1 MPRPKPREEARVWLQ
16 FAADDYR
23 AACGLMAM
31 SPPAIRQ
38 ALVQGQ
44 QAAEKALKAFLI
56 GNGQLYPLTHDL
68 EKLREL
74 CVAIDATLDAVARP
88 CLDLTQF
95 ASLMR
100 YPGCPDLPEP
110 ELAQPSQLEGFAGD
124 KSFRISE
131 GYPKVFTTKKGAG
144 DLF

>member
-1 MPRPKPREEARVWLQ
+1 ME
-16 FAADDYR
+16 
-23 AACGLMAM
+23 M

-56 GNGQLYPLTHDL
+56 GKGHPYPLTHDL
-68 EKLREL
+68 ERLREL

-100 YPGCPDLPEP
+100 YPGSPDLPEP
-110 ELAQPSQLEGFAGD
+110 ERAWAWLHAAEALVAAVSERLGGSQPRGP
-124 KSFRISE
+124 I
-131 GYPKVFTTKKGAG
+131 
-144 DLF
+144 

>member
-31 SPPAIRQ
+31 SPPAIRK

-68 EKLREL
+68 ENCES
-74 CVAIDATLDAVARP
+74 CVWR
-88 CLDLTQF
+88 LTRR
-95 ASLMR
+95 SMR
-100 YPGCPDLPEP
+100 SHA
-110 ELAQPSQLEGFAGD
+110 LAW
-124 KSFRISE
+124 I
-131 GYPKVFTTKKGAG
+131 
-144 DLF
+144 

>member
-1 MPRPKPREEARVWLQ
+1 MPRPKPREEAQVWLE
-16 FAADDYR
+16 FAADDFR

-68 EKLREL
+68 ERLRGL
-74 CVAIDATLDAVARP
+74 CVAIDATLDSVARP

-110 ELAQPSQLEGFAGD
+110 ELAWPWLHAAEALVAAVAERLGGTIQGPAAG
-124 KSFRISE
+124 KR
-131 GYPKVFTTKKGAG
+131 
-144 DLF
+144 

>member
-1 MPRPKPREEARVWLQ
+1 MPRPKPREEARAWLE
-16 FAADDYR
+16 FAADDFR

-44 QAAEKALKAFLI
+44 QAAEKALKASLI

-68 EKLREL
+68 ERLREL
-74 CVAIDATLDAVARP
+74 CVAIDATLDTVARP

-100 YPGCPDLPEP
+100 YSGCPDLPEP
-110 ELAQPSQLEGFAGD
+110 ELAWPWLHASEALVAVVAERLGGASQEPAAGM
-124 KSFRISE
+124 K
-131 GYPKVFTTKKGAG
+131 
-144 DLF
+144 

>member
-16 FAADDYR
+16 FAADDFR

-68 EKLREL
+68 ERLREL
-74 CVAIDATLDAVARP
+74 CVVIDATLDAVARP

-100 YPGCPDLPEP
+100 YPGCPDLPEL
-110 ELAQPSQLEGFAGD
+110 ELAWPWLHSAEALVAAVAERLGGASQEPAAGM
-124 KSFRISE
+124 R
-131 GYPKVFTTKKGAG
+131 
-144 DLF
+144 

>member
-1 MPRPKPREEARVWLQ
+1 MFIPEEEV
-16 FAADDYR
+16 R
-23 AACGLMAM
+23 AALNYPALI
-31 SPPAIRQ
+31 PAIRQ
-38 ALVQGQ
+38 ALVQAQ

-56 GNGQLYPLTHDL
+56 GKGQLYPLTHDL
-68 EKLREL
+68 ERLRVL

-110 ELAQPSQLEGFAGD
+110 DLAWPWLHAAEGLVDAVAERLGV
-124 KSFRISE
+124 
-131 GYPKVFTTKKGAG
+131 PTP
-144 DLF
+144 

>member
-1 MPRPKPREEARVWLQ
+1 LQ

-88 CLDLTQF
+88 CFGSDAIRQPDALPRL
-95 ASLMR
+95 
-100 YPGCPDLPEP
+100 PGS
-110 ELAQPSQLEGFAGD
+110 A
-124 KSFRISE
+124 
-131 GYPKVFTTKKGAG
+131 GAG
-144 DLF
+144 ASMAVAACRRGSRGCSCGAFGGTSQEPVAGMK

>member
-1 MPRPKPREEARVWLQ
+1 
-16 FAADDYR
+16 
-23 AACGLMAM
+23 MAM

-68 EKLREL
+68 ERLREL

-100 YPGCPDLPEP
+100 YPGCPDLPEL
-110 ELAQPSQLEGFAGD
+110 ELAWPWLHAAEALVAGVAE
-124 KSFRISE
+124 RLGEAIQE
-131 GYPKVFTTKKGAG
+131 PAAG
-144 DLF
+144 KN